1 MIDALLV
8 LLLLLSL
15 SSKVISLSCLLEFK
29 FKSREISPIRSR
41 AMEGRRLPRGFPVP
55 KSPAGWASVQRG
67 CLGKAAP
74 DFREQRK
81 KGGKG

>member
-67 CLGKAAP
+67 CSGKAAP